1 MAVEVPFLS
10 DISAFLKSVECV
22 LGITFGKTTIPLSNQ
37 ISRRSHLENL
47 LNLLCLSFSAC
58 SPRLSKD
65 GQNALIWIQL
75 ILKGRHLTQR
85 PFWQLAFLRS
95 PSSGNLQQEI
105 PSVALKPRET
115 SQKKRLLQSL
125 PHAFELCLC
134 TFDGSFRREVG
145 LGRSSG
151 SRDGWSYTRSTLAR
165 HLSSVRATSL
175 RSWSLSVVKRG
186 KCKERNHKNLFSEQM
201 RWIHKNGCALG
212 TLSCLGIHV

>member
-115 SQKKRLLQSL
+115 SQKKDSCNRFHMLSNFVFVPLTEASAAKWVSGGLLAQG
-125 PHAFELCLC
+125 
-134 TFDGSFRREVG
+134 TDGRTRDQ
-145 LGRSSG
+145 R
-151 SRDGWSYTRSTLAR
+151 SRDTCPAFAR
-165 HLSSVRATSL
+165 QAFDLDL
-175 RSWSLSVVKRG
+175 CQW
-186 KCKERNHKNLFSEQM
+186 
-201 RWIHKNGCALG
+201 
-212 TLSCLGIHV
+212 

>member
-1 MAVEVPFLS
+1 MQPAPF
-10 DISAFLKSVECV
+10 
-22 LGITFGKTTIPLSNQ
+22 
-37 ISRRSHLENL
+37 
-47 LNLLCLSFSAC
+47 
-58 SPRLSKD
+58 
-65 GQNALIWIQL
+65 
-75 ILKGRHLTQR
+75 KGRPKRSDLDSTDPQR
-85 PFWQLAFLRS
+85 PPFDSKTILTTR
-95 PSSGNLQQEI
+95 I
-105 PSVALKPRET
+105 PSISQFWKSSARNSLSRFET
-115 SQKKRLLQSL
+115 AGNFTKKRLLQSL